1 MLVDVALPLPLD
13 KTFLYRVPSDLQ
25 SEIQW
30 GIRVIVP
37 FGAKKLYAGVVI
49 DILDDEKVDNLD
61 EFTNDIDE
69 IKYILE
75 ILDDKPI
82 INKQQWELYKWV
94 AEYYLANIGDVL
106 NNALPSGLK
115 IQSETKY
122 QLHPDIDLNNIQT
135 EDENLIYETLLS
147 KEFITNDDIQKLLSK
162 KNIQKFIKSCIDKS
176 IIYPSEE
183 CEEKF
188 IPKNVKFISLSD
200 DFIDSEDFNEI
211 TNKLEKKAPKQID
224 IILYLYQKR
233 SQGQI
238 KILKSE
244 LSDKFAL
251 SALQSLIKKGYVI
264 ETIET
269 VSRIDNKISHFNE
282 IEKITLSDIQKSAY
296 NEIKGYISKN
306 KHVLL
311 YGVPG
316 SGKTEIYSTLIQEYL
331 DAGKQVLYLLP
342 EISLTT
348 YLVNRLQK
356 YFGEKIL
363 VYHSRF
369 NLHER
374 VEIWNKLVDLW
385 EQDDASCIIV
395 GPRSALFLPFK
406 NLGLIVVDEEHDPSY
421 KQQDLNPRYHARDMS
436 FILADNHNA
445 NLILGSATPSLE
457 SLYNAKIGKIGFVK
471 IKERYSGIIPP
482 LIEIVDMKSIM
493 QQGNVRGH
501 FSNTLL
507 KAIDDEVK
515 AGRQVLLF
523 QNRRGY
529 SSWMECRNCGYI
541 FPCPHCDVNLTYH
554 KNENLLKCH
563 YCGYTIEVPTYCP
576 KCKSNRLIFKGF
588 GTERVETELQKYF
601 PNYKIDRLDLDSTRR
616 KHAFKEIIQKFELRE
631 TQILVGTQMI
641 SKGLDFSNIQLVG
654 VLNADNLLVYP
665 NFRVFEHAIQLLMQV
680 AGRAGR
686 RDVQGRVFIQTFS
699 LNNPILPYIVNN
711 NYDDFAENELKD
723 RWQFKYPPYYRMIQI
738 QLRHKNLDI
747 VKVASDVLATKIKDI
762 LDNEYVKGPVEPV
775 ISKIRDYYYRQI
787 LIKIPR
793 DSSLKIKKQQINE
806 VVFYTLKRNKV
817 WRSVLVDID
826 VDPV

>member
-1 MLVDVALPLPLD
+1 MLVNVALPLPID
-13 KTFLYRVPSDLQ
+13 KTFIYRVPSDI
-25 SEIQW
+25 EHDIQW

-49 DILDDEKVDNLD
+49 DILSDEQLQYIDV
-61 EFTNDIDE
+61 FTNNIDE

-75 ILDDKPI
+75 VLDDKPI
-82 INKQQWELYKWV
+82 INNEQWELYKWV
-94 AEYYLANIGDVL
+94 ADYYLANIGDVL

-122 QLHPDIDLNNIQT
+122 QLHPDIDLSSIKT
-135 EDENLIYETLLS
+135 EEENLIYEILLER
-147 KEFITNDDIQKLLSK
+147 EFITNEDIQKLLGI
-162 KNIQKFIKSCIDKS
+162 KNIQRFIKSCIDKN
-176 IIYPSEE
+176 IIYPTEE
-183 CEEKF
+183 CEEKY
-188 IPKNVKFISLSD
+188 IPKNVKFINLSEE
-200 DFIDSEDFNEI
+200 FLDSKDFNDKI
-211 TNKLEKKAPKQID
+211 NKLERRAPKQID
-224 IILYLYQKR
+224 VILYLLQKR
-233 SQGQI
+233 SQGQT
-238 KILKSE
+238 KIPKAE
-244 LSDKFAL
+244 LTNKFSI
-251 SALQSLIKKGYVI
+251 SAIQSLIKKGYII
-264 ETIET
+264 ETSET
-269 VSRIDNKISHFNE
+269 ISRIENKFATTNE
-282 IEKITLSDIQKSAY
+282 IEEIILSDIQKSAY
-296 NEIKGYISKN
+296 QEIKNYINKN

-316 SGKTEIYSTLIQEYL
+316 SGKTEIYSSLIQEYL

-356 YFGEKIL
+356 YFGDKIL
-363 VYHSRF
+363 VYHSKF

-374 VEIWNKLVDLW
+374 VEIWNKLLDLW
-385 EQDDASCIIV
+385 EKDDPSCIVV
-395 GPRSALFLPFK
+395 GPRSALFLPFY
-406 NLGLIVVDEEHDPSY
+406 NLGLVVVDEEHDPSY

-436 FILADNHNA
+436 YILANNHHA
-445 NLILGSATPSLE
+445 NLIMGSATPSLE
-457 SLYNAKIGKIGFVK
+457 SWYNAKIKKIGFVE

-482 LIEIVDMKSIM
+482 LIEIVDMKSMM
-493 QQGNVRGH
+493 QQGKVRGH
-501 FSNTLL
+501 FSHPLL

-529 SSWMECRNCGYI
+529 SSWMECKNCGYI

-554 KNENLLKCH
+554 KSENVLKCH
-563 YCGYTIEVPTYCP
+563 YCGYTIDIPTFCP
-576 KCKSNRLIFKGF
+576 KCKSNKLIFKGF

-601 PNYKIDRLDLDSTRR
+601 PDYRIDRLDLDTTRR
-616 KHAFKEIIQKFELRE
+616 KHAFKEIIQRFERRE

-654 VLNADNLLVYP
+654 VLNADNLLAYP
-665 NFRVFEHAIQLLMQV
+665 NFRVYEHALQLLMQV

-686 RDVQGRVFIQTFS
+686 REVQGRVFIQTFS
-699 LNNPILPYIVNN
+699 LNTPILPYIVNN

-723 RWQFKYPPYYRMIQI
+723 RWQFKYPPYYRLIQI
-738 QLRHKNLDI
+738 QLRHK
-747 VKVASDVLATKIKDI
+747 KEDI
-762 LDNEYVKGPVEPV
+762 LKIAADALTEKIRNIIDAEYVKGPVEPV

-793 DSSLKIKKQQINE
+793 DNLLKDKKQKINE
-806 VVFYTLKRNKV
+806 VVFYTLKRNKA
-817 WRSVLVDID
+817 WRGVLVDID

>member
-1 MLVDVALPLPLD
+1 MLVNVALPLPID
-13 KTFLYRVPSDLQ
+13 KTFIYRVPSDI
-25 SEIQW
+25 EHDIQW

-49 DILDDEKVDNLD
+49 DILSDEQLQYIDV
-61 EFTNDIDE
+61 FTNNIDE

-75 ILDDKPI
+75 VLDDKPI
-82 INKQQWELYKWV
+82 INNEQWELYKWV
-94 AEYYLANIGDVL
+94 ADYYLANIGDVL

-122 QLHPDIDLNNIQT
+122 QLHPDIDLSSIKT
-135 EDENLIYETLLS
+135 EEENLIYEILLER
-147 KEFITNDDIQKLLSK
+147 EFITNEDIQKLLGI
-162 KNIQKFIKSCIDKS
+162 KNIQRFIKSCIDKN
-176 IIYPSEE
+176 IIYPTEE
-183 CEEKF
+183 CEEKY
-188 IPKNVKFISLSD
+188 IPKNVKFINLSEE
-200 DFIDSEDFNEI
+200 FLDSKDFNDKI
-211 TNKLEKKAPKQID
+211 NKLERRAPKQID
-224 IILYLYQKR
+224 VILYLLQKR
-233 SQGQI
+233 SQGQT
-238 KILKSE
+238 KIPKAE
-244 LSDKFAL
+244 LTNKFSI
-251 SALQSLIKKGYVI
+251 SAIQSLIKKGYII
-264 ETIET
+264 ETSET
-269 VSRIDNKISHFNE
+269 ISRIENKFATTNE
-282 IEKITLSDIQKSAY
+282 IEEIILSDIQKSAY
-296 NEIKGYISKN
+296 QEIKNYINKN

-316 SGKTEIYSTLIQEYL
+316 SGKTEIYSSLIQEYL

-356 YFGEKIL
+356 YFGDKIL
-363 VYHSRF
+363 VYHSKF

-374 VEIWNKLVDLW
+374 VEIWNKLLDLW
-385 EQDDASCIIV
+385 EKDDPSCIVV
-395 GPRSALFLPFK
+395 GPRSALFLPFY
-406 NLGLIVVDEEHDPSY
+406 NLGLVVVDEEHDPSY

-436 FILADNHNA
+436 YILANNHHA
-445 NLILGSATPSLE
+445 NLIMGSATPSLE
-457 SLYNAKIGKIGFVK
+457 SWYNAKIKKIGFVE

-482 LIEIVDMKSIM
+482 LIEIVDMKSMM
-493 QQGNVRGH
+493 QQGKVRGH
-501 FSNTLL
+501 FSHPLL

-529 SSWMECRNCGYI
+529 SSWMECKNCGYI

-554 KNENLLKCH
+554 KSENVLKCH
-563 YCGYTIEVPTYCP
+563 YCGYTIDIPTFCP
-576 KCKSNRLIFKGF
+576 KCKSNKLIFKGF

-601 PNYKIDRLDLDSTRR
+601 PDYRIDRLDLDTTRR
-616 KHAFKEIIQKFELRE
+616 KHAFKEIIQRFERRE

-641 SKGLDFSNIQLVG
+641 SKGLDFSNIHLVG
-654 VLNADNLLVYP
+654 VLNADNLLAYP
-665 NFRVFEHAIQLLMQV
+665 NFRVYEHALQLLMQV

-686 RDVQGRVFIQTFS
+686 REVQGRVYIQTYA
-699 LNNPILPYIVNN
+699 LNNPILPYLVNN
-711 NYDDFAENELKD
+711 NYEDFAENELKD

-762 LDNEYVKGPVEPV
+762 LDTEYVKGPVEPV

-806 VVFYTLKRNKV
+806 VVFYSLKRNKV

>member
-1 MLVDVALPLPLD
+1 MLVNVALPLPID
-13 KTFLYRVPSDLQ
+13 KTFIYRVPSDI
-25 SEIQW
+25 EHDIQW

-49 DILDDEKVDNLD
+49 DILSDEQLQYIDV
-61 EFTNDIDE
+61 FTNNIDE

-75 ILDDKPI
+75 VLDDKPI
-82 INKQQWELYKWV
+82 INNEQWELYKWV
-94 AEYYLANIGDVL
+94 ADYYLANIGDVL

-122 QLHPDIDLNNIQT
+122 QLHPDIDLSSIKT
-135 EDENLIYETLLS
+135 EEENLIYEILLER
-147 KEFITNDDIQKLLSK
+147 EFITNEDIQKLLGI
-162 KNIQKFIKSCIDKS
+162 KNIQRFIKSCIDKN
-176 IIYPSEE
+176 IIYPTEE
-183 CEEKF
+183 CEEKY
-188 IPKNVKFISLSD
+188 IPKNVKFINLSEE
-200 DFIDSEDFNEI
+200 FLDSKDFNDKI
-211 TNKLEKKAPKQID
+211 NKLERRAPKQID
-224 IILYLYQKR
+224 VILYLLQKR
-233 SQGQI
+233 SQGQT
-238 KILKSE
+238 KIPKAE
-244 LSDKFAL
+244 LTNKFSI
-251 SALQSLIKKGYVI
+251 SAIQSLIKKGYII
-264 ETIET
+264 ETSET
-269 VSRIDNKISHFNE
+269 ISRIENKFATTNE
-282 IEKITLSDIQKSAY
+282 IEEIILSDIQKSAY
-296 NEIKGYISKN
+296 QEIKNYINKN

-316 SGKTEIYSTLIQEYL
+316 SGKTEIYSSLIQEYL

-356 YFGEKIL
+356 YFGDKIL
-363 VYHSRF
+363 VYHSKF

-374 VEIWNKLVDLW
+374 VEIWNKLLDLW
-385 EQDDASCIIV
+385 EKDDPSCIVV
-395 GPRSALFLPFK
+395 GPRSALFLPFY
-406 NLGLIVVDEEHDPSY
+406 NLGLVVVDEEHDPSY

-436 FILADNHNA
+436 YILANNHHA
-445 NLILGSATPSLE
+445 NLIMGSATPSLE
-457 SLYNAKIGKIGFVK
+457 SWYNAKIKKIGFVE

-482 LIEIVDMKSIM
+482 LIEIVDMKSMM
-493 QQGNVRGH
+493 QQGKVRGH
-501 FSNTLL
+501 FSHPLL

-554 KNENLLKCH
+554 KSENVLKCH
-563 YCGYTIEVPTYCP
+563 YCGYTIDIPTFCP
-576 KCKSNRLIFKGF
+576 KCKSNKLIFKGF

-601 PNYKIDRLDLDSTRR
+601 PDYRIDRLDLDTTRR
-616 KHAFKEIIQKFELRE
+616 KHAFKEIIQRFERRE

-654 VLNADNLLVYP
+654 VLNADNLLAYP
-665 NFRVFEHAIQLLMQV
+665 NFRVYEHALQLLMQV

-686 RDVQGRVFIQTFS
+686 REVQGRVYIQTYA
-699 LNNPILPYIVNN
+699 LNNPILPYLVNN
-711 NYDDFAENELKD
+711 NYEDFAENELKD
-723 RWQFKYPPYYRMIQI
+723 RWQFKYPPYYRLIQI
-738 QLRHKNLDI
+738 QLRHK
-747 VKVASDVLATKIKDI
+747 KEDI
-762 LDNEYVKGPVEPV
+762 LKIAADALTEKIRNIIDAEYVKGPVEPV

-793 DSSLKIKKQQINE
+793 DNLLKDKKQKINE
-806 VVFYTLKRNKV
+806 VVFYTLKRNKA
-817 WRSVLVDID
+817 WRGVLVDID